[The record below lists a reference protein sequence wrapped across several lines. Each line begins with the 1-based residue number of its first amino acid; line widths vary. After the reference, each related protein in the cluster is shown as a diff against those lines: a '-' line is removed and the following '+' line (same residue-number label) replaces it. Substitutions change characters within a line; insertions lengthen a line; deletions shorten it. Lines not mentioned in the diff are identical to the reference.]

1 MCALAPESF
10 YFYFLCDCQLTLWMP
25 YRFLT
30 AQCQKGNSGA
40 LIGEESPP
48 LRFSSWKK
56 KRTGRLFSSTFGS
69 IIVQLVG
76 VITNTIREQRER
88 ESEAKKEI
96 GNRIAA
102 GGWRISYTSKF
113 IRRYCWMIEMRNSWN
128 RHHGF
133 LANIDIECYIFGPR
147 Y

>member
-1 MCALAPESF
+1 MSKRKQRGINWRGVPSPSL
-10 YFYFLCDCQLTLWMP
+10 LQL
-25 YRFLT
+25 
-30 AQCQKGNSGA
+30 
-40 LIGEESPP
+40 E
-48 LRFSSWKK
+48 KK

-113 IRRYCWMIEMRNSWN
+113 IRRYCWMIEMRNS
-128 RHHGF
+128 
-133 LANIDIECYIFGPR
+133 
-147 Y
+147 

>member
-1 MCALAPESF
+1 LE
-10 YFYFLCDCQLTLWMP
+10 
-25 YRFLT
+25 R
-30 AQCQKGNSGA
+30 
-40 LIGEESPP
+40 SPLP
-48 LRFSSWKK
+48 FASPAGKK

-102 GGWRISYTSKF
+102 GGWRISYIPKF
-113 IRRYCWMIEMRNSWN
+113 IRRYCWMIEMRNS
-128 RHHGF
+128 
-133 LANIDIECYIFGPR
+133 
-147 Y
+147 